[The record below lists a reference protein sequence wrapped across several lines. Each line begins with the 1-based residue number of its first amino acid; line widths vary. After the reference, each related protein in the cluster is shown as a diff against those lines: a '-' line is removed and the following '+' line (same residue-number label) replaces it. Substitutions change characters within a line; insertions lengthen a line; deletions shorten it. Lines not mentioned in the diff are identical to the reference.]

1 MEGYERKYDR
11 YRPKSGTTAKISAND
26 SGMNTEGLLI
36 NISRG
41 GAYIMAE
48 SIPFETAWILFTVSD
63 DYVVETECKRVDPFR
78 HGVHGIA
85 VQFIEE
91 LTIEQLEA
99 IKDKDCTGL

>member
-11 YRPKSGTTAKISAND
+11 HRPKSGTTAKISAND

-48 SIPFETAWILFTVSD
+48 SIPFETAWILFAVSD
-63 DYVVETECKRVDPFR
+63 DQVVETECKRVDAYK
-78 HGVHGIA
+78 HGVHGLA
-85 VQFIEE
+85 VQFTEE
-91 LTIEQLEA
+91 LTAGQLEA
-99 IKDKDCTGL
+99 IKDKDCRGL